1 MGMVQL
7 DNPLLIPA
15 VEGLVAV
22 ETAIADSELVSG
34 IGSFLGFLKKTA
46 EVSEAVGNTGAS
58 VSTNLLK
65 AGAGVTT
72 VTMAGLKGTQLI
84 ADQAKLTADSV
95 RAAKQSIAGTDM
107 NVAPIQA
114 IGGPEEPI
122 TVQTSKVH
130 ISHDNPDNFDVN
142 GIDFLQ
148 LSSGGSVLDHA
159 ITQAVTHIIS
169 TVQNQLSAGVI
180 EEDTEQTRKDLMYF
194 HMPGNEYLPSKKG
207 SSAVMRNV
215 NAFISR

>member
-1 MGMVQL
+1 MVQL

-34 IGSFLGFLKKTA
+34 IGSFLGFLKKTKD
-46 EVSEAVGNTGAS
+46 VSQAIGETMVGVSAAVA
-58 VSTNLLK
+58 
-65 AGAGVTT
+65 AGTT
-72 VTMAGLKGTQLI
+72 ATVGTLKGVQLI
-84 ADQAKLTADSV
+84 ADQAKSTADSV
-95 RAAKQSIAGTDM
+95 RATKQNVAGTDM

>member
-1 MGMVQL
+1 MVQL

-34 IGSFLGFLKKTA
+34 IGSFLGFLKKTKD
-46 EVSEAVGNTGAS
+46 VSQAIKDTIVGVTGNA
-58 VSTNLLK
+58 LA
-65 AGAGVTT
+65 AGAAGTT
-72 VTMAGLKGTQLI
+72 VTVGTLKGVQVI
-84 ADQAKLTADSV
+84 ADQAKSTADSV

-148 LSSGGSVLDHA
+148 LSNGGSVLDHA